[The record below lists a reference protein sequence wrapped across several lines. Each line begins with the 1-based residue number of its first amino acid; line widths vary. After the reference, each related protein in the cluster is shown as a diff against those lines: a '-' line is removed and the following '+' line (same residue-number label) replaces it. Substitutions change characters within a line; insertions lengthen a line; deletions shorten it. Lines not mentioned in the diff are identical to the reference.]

1 MDSLLELLPVPAF
14 AAAIAAV
21 ALLANRLLAGDD
33 TGLSALFRIELDP
46 PAPRGVQE
54 EEPVRWKVERL
65 RRPTRAESAPSAALP
80 TSAARGGLEGMSI
93 P

>member
-1 MDSLLELLPVPAF
+1 MTCLPIPAY

-46 PAPRGVQE
+46 PGPRRVQE

-65 RRPTRAESAPSAALP
+65 RRPTRAESAPSALP
-80 TSAARGGLEGMSI
+80 TRAARGGLEGVSF